1 MTHAKTKWIAL
12 GSVVAILIVI
22 FLLLRSLKPE
32 WLPPEF
38 RGPDIE
44 TKHGTVKERE
54 IEHFVSGP
62 EENKLQFLGRVGDA
76 MVRFSRRTRTEACGN
91 ICQYPD
97 GRFAV
102 LMVTNDAV
110 TMCAHW
116 YTCPNGAESVGEYI
130 HSHCPSGRRL
140 EARAADEILTRGG
153 TPRGTLIMC
162 MDHDFSEWD
171 YHAGPGYLA
180 TLRGLRFQSGK
191 GTSAMV
197 ESIADVPSPAASGAD
212 SSAPSPSSAP

>member
-1 MTHAKTKWIAL
+1 MTHAKTRWIVL
-12 GSVVAILIVI
+12 GAVVAILVLL

-54 IEHFVSGP
+54 IELFVSGP
-62 EENKLQFLGRVGDA
+62 EEDKLQFLGRVGEA

-91 ICQYPD
+91 ICRYPD
-97 GRFAV
+97 GRFTV

-116 YTCPNGAESVGEYI
+116 KTCPDGAKPVGENI

-162 MDHDFSEWD
+162 KDHDFSEWD
-171 YHAGPGYLA
+171 YHAGPGFLA
-180 TLRGLRFQSGK
+180 TLQGLRLQEGK
-191 GTSAMV
+191 GTSTFVAPLARSSQPDPQRS
-197 ESIADVPSPAASGAD
+197 ELARSPA
-212 SSAPSPSSAP
+212 SP